1 MRTIEML
8 AVAALIALPGSLRSQ
23 DTTTPTAPA
32 ARATP
37 PSTAAQAAQA
47 AQLDTARLWLDS
59 LRSEFADVD
68 VSLDNFT
75 TGARTVAA
83 GERISGDLVVFRGD
97 ADVHGTV
104 DGDVVAL
111 FGNVIAHPGS
121 RVLGDAVAIGG
132 RARLEGGTIDG
143 EIRSVTGSIFA
154 PATVTRTAPV
164 SSTSRNVAL
173 SIGWFL
179 FLGLLGGFLALFA
192 REKLERIAETVRD
205 DFTRAFMVGL
215 LGELAIVPAIVLSVI
230 ALAITIIGLLLIPF
244 AVVALCLATA
254 GALAL
259 GFLAVS
265 FLAGE
270 TFQRRGPL
278 AAANSGR
285 ALRAV
290 LVGLSFYLGLWLLA
304 AVFTWAGFLGGAL
317 KLVSA
322 ALTWVAVT
330 VGFGATILSRG
341 GTRVPGVAPLAP
353 PIPEDEVSWQTPTP
367 VSGVAAAR
375 RPTPAP
381 RPREP

>member
-8 AVAALIALPGSLRSQ
+8 TLAVLIALPGSLRSQ
-23 DTTTPTAPA
+23 AATAPSA
-32 ARATP
+32 AAAPATP
-37 PSTAAQAAQA
+37 AASPAQA

-68 VSLDNFT
+68 VSFDNFHSGT
-75 TGARTVAA
+75 RSVSA

-97 ADVHGTV
+97 AEVHGTV
-104 DGDVVAL
+104 EGDVVSL

-121 RVLGDAVAIGG
+121 RVTGDAVAIGG
-132 RARLEGGTIDG
+132 RARLEGGTVDG
-143 EIRSVTGSIFA
+143 EIRSITGNIFA
-154 PATVTRTAPV
+154 PATPARTAPA
-164 SSTSRNVAL
+164 SSTSRNIAL
-173 SIGWFL
+173 SVGWFL

-205 DFTRAFMVGL
+205 DFTRAFTVGL
-215 LGELAIVPAIVLSVI
+215 LGELAIIPAIVLSVI
-230 ALAITIIGLLLIPF
+230 ALAITVIGLLLIPF

-278 AAANSGR
+278 ASANSGR

-290 LVGLSFYLGLWLLA
+290 LLGLSFYLGLWLLA
-304 AVFTWAGFLGGAL
+304 AVFTWAGFLGGIL

-341 GTRVPGVAPLAP
+341 GTRVPGAAPLAP